1 MPEKGRATA
10 DVLPSPDMA
19 FCQLFRLALQLDGD
33 CLYLGVVLNSI
44 FAHLAAPARLLETA
58 ERQRRVADA
67 VAVDPDRRSEERRV
81 GTECGSQDRSGWAPD
96 RNKQQKERR
105 TSKNRQS

>member
-58 ERQRRVADA
+58 ERQRRVVDVVA
-67 VAVDPDRRSEERRV
+67 VAPDSASLYLAGQLEIGRASWRERV
-81 GTECGSQDRSGWAPD
+81 CQYV
-96 RNKQQKERR
+96 
-105 TSKNRQS
+105 

>member
-58 ERQRRVADA
+58 ERQRRVVDV
-67 VAVDPDRRSEERRV
+67 VAVDPASASLEIGRAHVCTPVTNAHLVCRLLLDKK
-81 GTECGSQDRSGWAPD
+81 
-96 RNKQQKERR
+96 NKR
-105 TSKNRQS
+105 TTPHQ